1 MGFWDRGD
9 KGPAGWRFPIA
20 SFYHGGSLRQG
31 FPCRTPGA
39 VLLFLHSLLLF
50 FQKRKQ
56 CRISFDTLEFAAE
69 EVCGAGLLPV
79 WDLGGSA
86 LLSVS
91 VRKKP
96 RTKMVLVQV
105 LPALA
110 AL

>member
-1 MGFWDRGD
+1 MEVSHSFLSTMVGPLRLGF
-9 KGPAGWRFPIA
+9 
-20 SFYHGGSLRQG
+20 L
-31 FPCRTPGA
+31 CRTPGA
-39 VLLFLHSLLLF
+39 VLLLLHSLLPF

-79 WDLGGSA
+79 WDLEGSA

-91 VRKKP
+91 GRTKP